1 MKIRIVATVV
11 MEYDLDESNYDEE
24 ASTPECLEQDLN
36 YARNVPLEF
45 FDAGLAVWSITGE
58 VL

>member
-11 MEYDLDESNYDEE
+11 MEYDLDESNYPDE
-24 ASTPECLEQDLN
+24 ASTPECLELDLN

-45 FDAGLAVWSITGE
+45 FDAGLAV
-58 VL
+58 